1 MGEMLKVKNLHVSVE
16 GRKVLEDINFSL
28 DYGEIA
34 VLFGPNGAGK
44 TTFIMTL
51 MGFPKYKIEKGKII
65 FKGVD
70 ITHMDVSERAKLGM
84 GISFQRPPVVRGVSL
99 RKLLKIVS
107 NGKNTDGV
115 PKNSSSFWGAPD
127 DEILKYAE
135 KLNLTAHLDRDVN
148 DGFSGGEVKRA
159 ELLQL
164 LMQKPEVVF
173 IDEPESGVDLENI
186 VLIGEMTNHLLGRD
200 QRVKDVKR
208 SAIVITHTGYIL
220 DYINADRGY
229 ILFNGKLMCKGNPRD
244 ILSEI
249 KKNGYRR
256 CATCQ

>member
-1 MGEMLKVKNLHVSVE
+1 MIKTIKEGGIKMAEMLKVRNLHVSVE
-16 GRKVLEDINFSL
+16 GRKVLEDINFSV
-28 DYGEIA
+28 DYGEVA

-44 TTFIMTL
+44 TTLIMTL

-70 ITHMDVSERAKLGM
+70 VTHMDVSERAKLGM

-99 RKLLKIVS
+99 QKLLSVIGNGDSKEDKIS
-107 NGKNTDGV
+107 
-115 PKNSSSFWGAPD
+115 
-127 DEILKYAE
+127 EYAE
-135 KLNLTAHLDRDVN
+135 KLNLKSHLSRDVN

-164 LMQKPEVVF
+164 LIQKPDLIF

-186 VLIGEMTNHLLGRD
+186 VLIGEMTNQLLGRG
-200 QRVKDVKR
+200 QRVKDPKR
-208 SAIVITHTGYIL
+208 SAIIITHTGYIL

-229 ILFNGKLMCKGNPRD
+229 ILLNGKLQCRGNPRD

-256 CATCQ
+256 CVTCQ

>member
-1 MGEMLKVKNLHVSVE
+1 MIKKLQRGGIKMAEMLRVKNLHVSVE
-16 GRKVLEDINFSL
+16 GRKVLEDINFSIE
-28 DYGEIA
+28 YGEIA

-44 TTFIMTL
+44 TTLIMTL

-99 RKLLKIVS
+99 RKLLKIVG
-107 NGKNTDGV
+107 NGKADE
-115 PKNSSSFWGAPD
+115 
-127 DEILKYAE
+127 EILNYAE
-135 KLNLTAHLDRDVN
+135 KLNLTNHLDRDVN

-164 LMQKPEVVF
+164 LMQKPELVF

-220 DYINADRGY
+220 DYINADKGY

>member
-1 MGEMLKVKNLHVSVE
+1 MIKKLQRGGIKMAEMLRVKNLHVSVE
-16 GRKVLEDINFSL
+16 GRKVLEDINFSIE
-28 DYGEIA
+28 YGEIA

-44 TTFIMTL
+44 TTLIMTL

-99 RKLLKIVS
+99 RKLLKIVG
-107 NGKNTDGV
+107 NGKSD
-115 PKNSSSFWGAPD
+115 K
-127 DEILKYAE
+127 EILNYAE
-135 KLNLTAHLDRDVN
+135 KLNLTNHLGRDVN

-164 LMQKPEVVF
+164 LMQKPELVF

-220 DYINADRGY
+220 DYINADKGY
-229 ILFNGKLMCKGNPRD
+229 ILFNGRLMCKGNPRD

>member
-1 MGEMLKVKNLHVSVE
+1 MGNMLQVKNLYVSID
-16 GRKVLEDINFSL
+16 GRNVLEDINFSM

-51 MGFPKYKIEKGKII
+51 MGFPKYKIEKGQII

-70 ITHMDVSERAKLGM
+70 VTHMDISERARLGM
-84 GISFQRPPVVRGVSL
+84 GLSFQRPPIVRGVSL
-99 RKLLKIVS
+99 RKLLNIIG
-107 NGKNTDGV
+107 NGK
-115 PKNSSSFWGAPD
+115 KIE
-127 DEILKYAE
+127 EILQYAE
-135 KLNLTAHLDRDVN
+135 KLNLINHLDRDVN
-148 DGFSGGEVKRA
+148 SGFSGGEVKRA

-164 LMQKPEVVF
+164 LVQKPELIF

-186 VLIGEMTNHLLGRD
+186 VLIGEMTNQLLGRG
-200 QRVKDVKR
+200 QRIKDHKR
-208 SAIVITHTGYIL
+208 GAIIITHTGYIL
-220 DYINADRGY
+220 DYINADKGY
-229 ILFNGKLMCKGNPRD
+229 ILLNGRLQCRGNPRD

-256 CATCQ
+256 CFTCQ

>member
-1 MGEMLKVKNLHVSVE
+1 MINSLKIQGGVKMAEMLKVKNLHVSVE
-16 GRKVLEDINFSL
+16 GRKVLEDINFSM

-99 RKLLKIVS
+99 RKLLNIIR
-107 NGKNTDGV
+107 NGSK
-115 PKNSSSFWGAPD
+115 
-127 DEILKYAE
+127 EEELLQYAE
-135 KLNLTAHLDRDVN
+135 KLNLTNHLDRDVN

-164 LMQKPEVVF
+164 LMQKPELVF

-186 VLIGEMTNHLLGRD
+186 VLIGEMTNLLLGRG
-200 QRVKDVKR
+200 QRIKDPKK
-208 SAIVITHTGYIL
+208 SAIIITHTGYIL
-220 DYINADRGY
+220 DYINPDKGY
-229 ILFNGKLMCKGNPRD
+229 ILLNGRLQCRGNPRD

-256 CATCQ
+256 CFTCQ

>member
-1 MGEMLKVKNLHVSVE
+1 MTEMLRVKNLHVSVE
-16 GRKVLEDINFSL
+16 GRKVLEDISFSV

-44 TTFIMTL
+44 TTLIMTL
-51 MGFPKYKIEKGKII
+51 MGFPRYKIEKGKII

-70 ITHMDVSERAKLGM
+70 ITNMDVSERAKLGM

-99 RKLLKIVS
+99 RKLLKIVG
-107 NGKNTDGV
+107 NGKSD
-115 PKNSSSFWGAPD
+115 K
-127 DEILKYAE
+127 EILEYAE
-135 KLNLTAHLDRDVN
+135 KLNLTNHLDRDVN

-164 LMQKPEVVF
+164 LMQRPELVF

-220 DYINADRGY
+220 DYINADKGY
-229 ILFNGKLMCKGNPRD
+229 ILFNGRLMCKGNPRD

-256 CATCQ
+256 CAICQ